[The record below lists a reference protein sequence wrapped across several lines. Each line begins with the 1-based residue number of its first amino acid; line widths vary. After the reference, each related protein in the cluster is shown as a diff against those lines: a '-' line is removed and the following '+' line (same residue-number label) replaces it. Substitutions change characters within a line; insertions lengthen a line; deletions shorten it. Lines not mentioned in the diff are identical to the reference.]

1 MRFMGDNDT
10 GVIPKSTVSLSS
22 DPIHA
27 AVCTRLSA
35 FGPEPLHGPVDQAV
49 RIRVSSGC
57 RRGARQVR
65 PLISSG
71 RSANSVIGANTD
83 SRYGKIISPENKL
96 LFFPDMRLGQSKHY
110 LHVERFAFEIVID
123 CSWHCECCAG
133 RILPGKEL
141 CPYRPIATPK
151 SSGRRL
157 VFRASL

>member
-1 MRFMGDNDT
+1 
-10 GVIPKSTVSLSS
+10 
-22 DPIHA
+22 
-27 AVCTRLSA
+27 
-35 FGPEPLHGPVDQAV
+35 
-49 RIRVSSGC
+49 
-57 RRGARQVR
+57 VR

-110 LHVERFAFEIVID
+110 LHVERFAFEVVID